1 VLQVRPSEWLH
12 APVHDEHHS
21 PSRPC
26 RMTGPLRPR
35 RELNLPLR
43 RLRRWVSRVP
53 RPTLTA
59 AIESFA
65 RRCELDSGSTLGD
78 GPIFI
83 FGASWRCGSTWL
95 QRIVMSSGRVL
106 VWGEPFDRSC
116 IVQTMANQLL
126 PITKDWP
133 WDWAFLDKEDTRMLP
148 DRWVGNL
155 YPSCDRLLEAHREYF
170 RTLFALPAQELGLAR
185 WGLKEIR
192 LTTAHARYLRL
203 LFPDSKFL
211 FLVRN
216 PFDAYRSYR
225 ERGPWWDRWPDR
237 LVATARGFG
246 RMWVRLA
253 ADFLDHHAGVNGLL
267 LKYEDLVSDAGT
279 MRAVA
284 EYLDLP
290 LEPARAARRLTA
302 IEECKTPSA
311 LPTSERRRLQKEVH
325 KVARRLAYA

>member
-1 VLQVRPSEWLH
+1 
-12 APVHDEHHS
+12 
-21 PSRPC
+21 
-26 RMTGPLRPR
+26 M
-35 RELNLPLR
+35 LNLPLR
-43 RLRRWVSRVP
+43 RLRRWRSRTP
-53 RPTLTA
+53 RPTLPV

-65 RRCELDSGSTLGD
+65 RRCELHSPSTLQD

-83 FGASWRCGSTWL
+83 FGAGWRCGSTWL

-116 IVQTMANQLL
+116 IVQTMASQLL

-133 WDWAFLDKEDTRMLP
+133 WDYAFLGNEDTRTLP

-155 YPSCDRLLEAHREYF
+155 YPQCDRLLEAHRDFF
-170 RTLFALPAQELGLAR
+170 RSLFVVPAQELGLAR

-192 LTTAHARYLRL
+192 LSTAHAQYLRL

-211 FLVRN
+211 FLIRN

-225 ERGPWWDRWPDR
+225 ECEPWFEHWPDH
-237 LVATARGFG
+237 LVTTARDFG

-253 ADFLDHHAGVNGLL
+253 ADFLDHHAAVNGLL

-290 LEPARAARRLTA
+290 LEPARAARRITSA
-302 IEECKTPSA
+302 DGCKTPSA
-311 LPTSERRRLQKEVH
+311 LPASERRRLQTEVH
-325 KVARRLAYA
+325 QLARRLAYA